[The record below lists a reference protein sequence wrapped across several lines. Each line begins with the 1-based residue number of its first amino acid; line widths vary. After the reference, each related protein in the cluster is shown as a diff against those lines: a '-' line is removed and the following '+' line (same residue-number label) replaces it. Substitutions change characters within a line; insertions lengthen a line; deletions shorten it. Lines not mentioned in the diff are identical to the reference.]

1 MKNIKGFTLIE
12 LMIAV
17 VILGVLAAYAFQS
30 YQSSV
35 RKSNRAEGKA
45 QIMDV
50 AQRLQRCFTTYG
62 RYDHDDCAV
71 AAQLSAEDGKITSE
85 GHGFYDV
92 TGVLGTTT
100 YALTAT
106 AVRMPQTADTGC
118 VALTLDN
125 LGARGPAGCW

>member
-1 MKNIKGFTLIE
+1 MKNVKGFTLIE

-17 VILGVLAAYAFQS
+17 VILGILAAYAFQS

-45 QIMDV
+45 EIMDV

-71 AAQLSAEDGKITSE
+71 AAQLSAEDGKITSQ
-85 GHGFYDV
+85 GRGFYDV

-100 YALTAT
+100 YTLTAT
-106 AVRMPQTADTGC
+106 AVSLPQTADAGC
-118 VALTLDN
+118 TALTLN
-125 LGARGPAGCW
+125 QLGARAPAECW